1 MSVECSNIAA
11 LLVDTG
17 TGMAQRLI
25 HLMTPYQMGSFTLSH
40 RVVLAPLTRQRSY
53 DYMPQPHAITYY
65 TQRTTPGGLL
75 ISEAAVISETGLG
88 SPRMPGIWTK
98 EHVEAWKPIV
108 SAVHDKGGIFFCQ
121 IFHTGRYSHV
131 DYQPNGQPPISSS
144 TKRMPGEIVLANGKD
159 VAKASVPRALETE
172 EIPHIVADFRN
183 AARNAIDAGFDGVE
197 IHGAHGYLVD
207 QFLKDSVN
215 DRTDRYGGN
224 LENRC
229 RFALE
234 IVEAVVD
241 EIGAERVGIRLS
253 PFSDYFDAYDSNP
266 QALGVYMAE
275 ALNKYNIL
283 YAHIVEARFEKGVGM
298 DESLFPMRKAFK
310 NTFMVAGGY
319 DGKEGNKAVS
329 SGKADL
335 VAYGRFF
342 ISNPDLPKRFKLNV
356 PLNGYDRSTFY
367 HPDPVVGYTDYP
379 FLEF

>member
-1 MSVECSNIAA
+1 MSVECSNI
-11 LLVDTG
+11 G

>member
-1 MSVECSNIAA
+1 
-11 LLVDTG
+11 
-17 TGMAQRLI
+17 MAQRLI